1 MKNILIGILI
11 IAAGAGAYYFARSRG
26 QLEPLYPPPY
36 VAIYGRD
43 VCGYTQKYRQ
53 DISAL
58 HMRSYSKDI
67 DDPATADVLHSR
79 MEKAGLDTSRYELP
93 VLDVNGKIFIRPPMD
108 QVVKAYQESVA
119 KKSGIKKPK
128 IKKRDPGFFK
138 NKLVLEGVSLGD
150 PAMAVINGEVV
161 GVGDEVA
168 GCKIVEIEEFS
179 VRLKDSQG
187 KDIMIS
193 LGGQAGAAPKT
204 SPPKP
209 APQAAR
215 DATTLDSFLAQLPP
229 PPDGLEWF
237 KMEEIKAA
245 FLAPKGWHVKHQDLG
260 DKKIWAVSKE
270 NVDEQGGFQTGLT
283 FISFQNVATQPQGRV
298 LPSQFA
304 KAMADETQS
313 RYKLERR
320 EHGPKGPFWGC
331 LYQYVEDSP
340 GREPVRIFHSL
351 VANDRTG
358 TLYQI
363 IFEAPVAAWEAEWPV
378 GDLITKNIVLDDEI

>member
-304 KAMADETQS
+304 KAMAD
-313 RYKLERR
+313 
-320 EHGPKGPFWGC
+320 
-331 LYQYVEDSP
+331 
-340 GREPVRIFHSL
+340 
-351 VANDRTG
+351 
-358 TLYQI
+358 
-363 IFEAPVAAWEAEWPV
+363 
-378 GDLITKNIVLDDEI
+378 

>member
-11 IAAGAGAYYFARSRG
+11 VAAGAGAYYFARGRS

-36 VAIYGRD
+36 VAVYGREA
-43 VCGYTQKYRQ
+43 CGYTQKYRQ

-58 HMRSYSKDI
+58 SMRSYSKDI

-108 QVVKAYQESVA
+108 QVVKAYQESAA
-119 KKSGIKKPK
+119 KKFGIKKPE

-150 PAMAVINGEVV
+150 PAMAVINGKVA
-161 GVGDEVA
+161 GVGDEVD

-179 VRLKDSQG
+179 VRLEDSQG
-187 KDIMIS
+187 KDITIS
-193 LGGQAGAAPKT
+193 LGGQAGAAPKA

-209 APQAAR
+209 APQAVR
-215 DATTLDSFLAQLPP
+215 DATALESFLDHLPP
-229 PPDGLEWF
+229 PPDGFQWL
-237 KMEEIKAA
+237 KMVEIKAA
-245 FLAPKGWHVKHQDLG
+245 ILAPKGWHVKHQDLG

-270 NVDEQGGFQTGLT
+270 NVDEQGHFQTGLT

-331 LYQYVEDSP
+331 LFQYVEDSP
-340 GREPVRIFHSL
+340 ETEPVRIFNSL
-351 VANDRTG
+351 MANDRTG
-358 TLYQI
+358 TLFQI
-363 IFEAPVAAWEAEWPV
+363 IFEAPVAAWDAEWAA
-378 GDLITKNIVLDDEI
+378 GDVIIKNLVLDDEI

>member
-1 MKNILIGILI
+1 MKNIFIGILI
-11 IAAGAGAYYFARSRG
+11 IAAGAGAYYFARSRS

-36 VAIYGRD
+36 VAVYGREA
-43 VCGYTQKYRQ
+43 CGYTQKYRQ

-58 HMRSYSKDI
+58 SMRSYSKDI

-108 QVVKAYQESVA
+108 QVVKAYQESAA
-119 KKSGIKKPK
+119 KKSGIKKPE

-150 PAMAVINGEVV
+150 PAMAVINGEVA

-187 KDIMIS
+187 KDITIS
-193 LGGQAGAAPKT
+193 LGGQAGAAPKA
-204 SPPKP
+204 SQLKP
-209 APQAAR
+209 SPQAAR
-215 DATTLDSFLAQLPP
+215 DATALDSFLAQLPP
-229 PPDGLEWF
+229 PPNGFQWL

-245 FLAPKGWHVKHQDLG
+245 ILAPKGWHVNHQDLG

-270 NVDEQGGFQTGLT
+270 NADEQGHFQTGLT

-304 KAMADETQS
+304 EAMADEVQS

-331 LYQYVEDSP
+331 LYQYVENPP
-340 GREPVRIFHSL
+340 GMEPVRIFHSL

-358 TLYQI
+358 TLFQI
-363 IFEAPVAAWEAEWPV
+363 IFEAPVAAWDAEWAA
-378 GDLITKNIVLDDEI
+378 GDVIIKNLVLDDEI